1 MPSLSASMGAER
13 LSAAPKLSQHLACS
27 DRQSSGTGS
36 PGPQAVSK
44 ALGQELNSPSD
55 CWIVLYTWVSCCCE
69 EHLHP

>member
-1 MPSLSASMGAER
+1 MLGGVSKPEQSLSQVGARLPSASMGAER

-44 ALGQELNSPSD
+44 A
-55 CWIVLYTWVSCCCE
+55 
-69 EHLHP
+69 

>member
-1 MPSLSASMGAER
+1 MLGGVSKLEQRFVSGGCTPSLSASMGAER

-44 ALGQELNSPSD
+44 A
-55 CWIVLYTWVSCCCE
+55 
-69 EHLHP
+69 